1 MRPLLAFAST
11 TGPGYTALTVSGEV
25 DMSSAHLLD
34 RELRAAQVGP
44 GVVVLD
50 LTAVRFLSGAGVD
63 VIVTAAQ
70 RAAEA
75 GTRFT
80 VVAPADE
87 PAHRTITLAGVLTP
101 VDLAETVLVALS
113 DADREPLA

>member
-11 TGPGYTALTVSGEV
+11 VGPGYTALTVSGEV

-34 RELRAAQVGP
+34 QELRAAQADRGTVI
-44 GVVVLD
+44 LD

-63 VIVTAAQ
+63 VILTAAQ
-70 RAAEA
+70 RAAET
-75 GTRFT
+75 GTRFA

-87 PAHRTITLAGVLTP
+87 PAHRTITLAGLTAP
-101 VDLAETVLVALS
+101 AESIPAALS
-113 DADREPLA
+113 DADHEPLT